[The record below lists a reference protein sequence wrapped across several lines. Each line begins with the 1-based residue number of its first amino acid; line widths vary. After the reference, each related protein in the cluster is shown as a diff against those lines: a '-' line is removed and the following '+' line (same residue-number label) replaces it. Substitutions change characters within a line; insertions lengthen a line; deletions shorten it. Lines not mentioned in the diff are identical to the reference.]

1 MTAGCFDKLS
11 SITHAYVILTDH
23 GSGTAFYQISVDHEI
38 IKPDN
43 QALRFPISNVLI
55 ADAQPA
61 FFTHFGTIVH
71 SAGHWV
77 LLHTDQISH

>member
-1 MTAGCFDKLS
+1 M
-11 SITHAYVILTDH
+11 
-23 GSGTAFYQISVDHEI
+23 GTAHYRISVDHEI

-71 SAGHWV
+71 VHSAGRLV
-77 LLHTDQISH
+77 ILNTDQINH